1 MKTALAFLALFSLS
15 NALHGADPL
24 KAARD
29 YLDQHSVYKQAVERP
44 VDYESARAQI
54 LETRDPQTKFGPYIW
69 VLVKPKSGILAPA
82 QIQKLEALIAA
93 RNDSPIN
100 WHDARN
106 IVRVQSLL
114 TLWEYAGARDAAQV
128 AKLDK
133 EWLAWNE
140 LRLEYMFQE
149 FVVKER
155 FQRKVWAILTPAQQL
170 KLRSGDFDHLITKNT
185 GHGRAF
191 SAHKQVLK
199 ALGEPQN
206 QAAFDQ
212 AVAKWEKRWETVYE
226 RNSAAAQFDRQ
237 REQAY
242 HLAGEDF
249 AVVFARESG
258 DAFSLFTT
266 AERDAIRELI
276 QAGYADTP
284 QLRQNIAKARQK
296 LHAKM
301 IKTYSEH
308 GAELLRALGEI
319 PERTP

>member
-1 MKTALAFLALFSLS
+1 MKTTLALLAIFFLLNSLQ
-15 NALHGADPL
+15 GADRI
-24 KAARD
+24 KAAQD
-29 YLDQHSVYKQAVERP
+29 YLDRHSVYKQVIVKPAN
-44 VDYESARAQI
+44 YETLRTQISA
-54 LETRDPQTKFGPYIW
+54 TRDPQTKFGPYIW
-69 VLVKPKSGILAPA
+69 ALVKPKSGILDSAK
-82 QIQKLEALIAA
+82 IKELEGLIEA
-93 RNDSPIN
+93 RNNSEIN

-114 TLWEYAGARDAAQV
+114 ALWEYAGAKDVAQV

-155 FQRKVWAILTPAQQL
+155 FQREVWAILSPGQQE
-170 KLRSGDFDHLITKNT
+170 KLRSGDYDHLIKKNT

-191 SAHKQVLK
+191 SAHKQVLR
-199 ALGEPQN
+199 ALGDQQN
-206 QAAFDQ
+206 KSAFDQ
-212 AVAKWEKRWETVYE
+212 AVAKWEKKWITVHE

-242 HLAGEDF
+242 HLAGEGF
-249 AVVFARESG
+249 AVVFAKESG
-258 DAFSLFTT
+258 VAFSLFTT

-284 QLRQNIAKARQK
+284 QLRQNIAKAREK
-296 LHAKM
+296 LHTKM

-308 GAELLRALGEI
+308 GAELLRALE
-319 PERTP
+319 

>member
-15 NALHGADPL
+15 NAVHGENGL
-24 KAARD
+24 EAARD
-29 YLDQHSVYKQAVERP
+29 YLDQHSVYKQAVEP
-44 VDYESARAQI
+44 PENYESARAQI
-54 LETRDPQTKFGPYIW
+54 SETRDPQTKFGPYIW
-69 VLVKPKSGILAPA
+69 ALVKPKSGILSDA

-114 TLWEYAGARDAAQV
+114 TLWEYAAARDADEV
-128 AKLDK
+128 ARLDK
-133 EWLAWNE
+133 EWLAWND

-155 FQRKVWAILTPAQQL
+155 FQRKVWAILTPEQQV
-170 KLRSGDFDHLITKNT
+170 KLRSGDYDHLIKKNT

-191 SAHKQVLK
+191 SAHKQVLR
-199 ALGEPQN
+199 ALGDPKN
-206 QAAFDQ
+206 QTAFDQ
-212 AVAKWEKRWETVYE
+212 AVAKWEKKWITVHE
-226 RNSAAAQFDRQ
+226 RNSAAAQFDRR
-237 REQAY
+237 REQVY

-249 AVVFARESG
+249 AVVFAKESG
-258 DAFSLFTT
+258 NAFSLFTT

-276 QAGYADTP
+276 QAGYEDSP
-284 QLRQNIAKARQK
+284 ELRKNIAKARQK
-296 LHAKM
+296 LHTKM
-301 IKTYSEH
+301 LKTYSEH

-319 PERTP
+319 PGP

>member
-15 NALHGADPL
+15 NSLYGADPL
-24 KAARD
+24 KAARE
-29 YLDQHSVYKQAVERP
+29 YLDQHSVYKQAVEQP
-44 VDYESARAQI
+44 ANYESERAQV
-54 LETRDPQTKFGPYIW
+54 LATRDPQTKFGPYIW
-69 VLVKPKSGILAPA
+69 VLVKPKSGILDSA
-82 QIQKLEALIAA
+82 QIQKLEALIAV

-100 WHDARN
+100 WHDACN

-128 AKLDK
+128 ARLDK
-133 EWLAWNE
+133 EWLVWNE
-140 LRLEYMFQE
+140 LRIEYMFQA

-155 FQRKVWAILTPAQQL
+155 FQRQVWAILTPEQQL
-170 KLRSGDFDHLITKNT
+170 KLRLGDYDHLIKKNT
-185 GHGRAF
+185 GHGRTF

-199 ALGEPQN
+199 ALDDPQN
-206 QAAFDQ
+206 QTAFDQ
-212 AVAKWEKRWETVYE
+212 AVAKWEKRWITVHE

-249 AVVFARESG
+249 AVVFAKKSG
-258 DAFSLFTT
+258 KAFSLFTT
-266 AERDAIRELI
+266 AERDAIREFI
-276 QAGYADTP
+276 QAGYAETP
-284 QLRQNIAKARQK
+284 QLRQNIAKARKK
-296 LHAKM
+296 LHTKM

-319 PERTP
+319 ARL